1 MKVIAV
7 TVIALLLIV
16 GTIWNVYQ
24 YEREVKRSYWMVSN
38 PYYTFSDFYRIRVDL
53 WEGGILSKVAER
65 DFFYWQEKLL
75 VVANGES
82 FLRLVREVTG
92 PRGLR
97 IESKVHDNEL
107 ILVAVP
113 QTEKFPIDPDDSVI
127 LKLRVSFLEWLL
139 LKYT

>member
-7 TVIALLLIV
+7 TVIALLLMV

-53 WEGGILSKVAER
+53 WEGSLLSKVAQR
-65 DFFYWQEKLL
+65 DFSYWQEKLL

-113 QTEKFPIDPDDSVI
+113 QIEEFVIEPSDSVV
-127 LKLRVSFLEWLL
+127 LQLRMNFLEYLL